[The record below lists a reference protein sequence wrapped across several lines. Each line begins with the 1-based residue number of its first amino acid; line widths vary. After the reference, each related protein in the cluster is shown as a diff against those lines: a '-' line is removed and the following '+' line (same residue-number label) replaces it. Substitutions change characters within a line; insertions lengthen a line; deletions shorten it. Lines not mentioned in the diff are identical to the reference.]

1 MSMLKPAL
9 VPSMDLQQLTTDLVA
24 SASQPGARG
33 TLDHA
38 LQQALAHTV
47 ETKVNAQLSVL
58 LEGIGDAFYCLDGNW
73 RFRYINRAA
82 ETYFGLPRQMMIDK
96 GIWDL
101 FPESRG
107 TELRRRYEEVF
118 ASGTPASFEAEAVGV
133 QGRYLEFHVFPYNGG
148 LGVSFRDWTERR
160 RAEEELR
167 ASEARLSALANNA
180 PACMFYQTSHSA
192 DFQDRRVLYVSK
204 TCERLTGL
212 PAEQVQANPGLLY
225 NLVLPEHRQR
235 MLSKELEG
243 HRTLKEFGSEFEM
256 RHARTGESRWHRI
269 IVTPRRLEN
278 GAIVWDGIQID
289 ITDHKRAEE
298 HLRLLINELNHRV
311 KNTLATVQSLAAQS
325 FRGIKAR
332 SASDLPAAY
341 ATFEARLFALA
352 RGHDVLT
359 REHWEGASLGEIVSQ
374 AFAPYGDLSEDGSR
388 IHVDGLDLRVAPATA
403 LSLSMALHE
412 LCTNAV
418 KYGALG
424 AADGRVHIS
433 WSAPTDAAGTRLAMR
448 WEERGGPPVLPPS
461 RKGFG
466 SRLIEEGLAREL
478 NGVVRLIYEPAG
490 LVCTIDVP
498 LS

>member
-1 MSMLKPAL
+1 
-9 VPSMDLQQLTTDLVA
+9 
-24 SASQPGARG
+24 
-33 TLDHA
+33 
-38 LQQALAHTV
+38 
-47 ETKVNAQLSVL
+47 
-58 LEGIGDAFYCLDGNW
+58 
-73 RFRYINRAA
+73 
-82 ETYFGLPRQMMIDK
+82 
-96 GIWDL
+96 
-101 FPESRG
+101 
-107 TELRRRYEEVF
+107 
-118 ASGTPASFEAEAVGV
+118 
-133 QGRYLEFHVFPYNGG
+133 
-148 LGVSFRDWTERR
+148 
-160 RAEEELR
+160 
-167 ASEARLSALANNA
+167 
-180 PACMFYQTSHSA
+180 MFYQTSHSA

-359 REHWEGASLGEIVSQ
+359 REHWVGASLGEFVSQ

-388 IHVDGLDLRVAPATA
+388 IHVDGPDLRVAPATA

-412 LCTNAV
+412 L
-418 KYGALG
+418 
-424 AADGRVHIS
+424 
-433 WSAPTDAAGTRLAMR
+433 
-448 WEERGGPPVLPPS
+448 
-461 RKGFG
+461 
-466 SRLIEEGLAREL
+466 
-478 NGVVRLIYEPAG
+478 
-490 LVCTIDVP
+490 
-498 LS
+498 